1 MRTRRLGRTELAVS
15 ELAFGGGWV
24 GGILVH
30 AAEDVRRDA
39 LVRAFDAGMNFIDT
53 APSYGGGESEAAL
66 GRLLPDIGAP
76 HILATKVRLDAAGL
90 RDIAGQVE
98 RGMAESLRRLRRDS
112 VDIFQLHN
120 PIGAATDSFHIA
132 AGAVMGEV
140 ADALD
145 RLRAQGLARFI
156 GITALGQAPA
166 VCRVIESGR
175 FDTAQ
180 VYYNLLNP
188 SAGMA
193 MPPAWR
199 GHDFSGVLAA
209 CRAADVG
216 AINIRAFAGGA
227 IASDRRHGREIPI
240 TDDAGVETEAR
251 RAAAALRALG
261 GAYGTRAQTAVRF
274 ALANADIGAVA
285 VGLAE
290 PRHLDEAVAAAELGP
305 LPESALETLRG
316 VYAENFG
323 LG

>member
-1 MRTRRLGRTELAVS
+1 MRTRRLGRTGLAVS

-30 AAEDVRRDA
+30 AEEDTRRAA
-39 LVRAFDAGMNFIDT
+39 LAAAFEAGIDFIDT
-53 APSYGGGESEAAL
+53 APSYGDGESEAAL
-66 GRLLPDIGAP
+66 GRLLPDIGKP
-76 HILATKVRLDAAGL
+76 HILATKARLELAGS
-90 RDIAGQVE
+90 DNIAGQIE
-98 RGMAESLRRLRRDS
+98 RGMAASLKRLRRDS
-112 VDIFQLHN
+112 VDIYQLHN
-120 PIGAATDSFHIA
+120 PIGAATDSVHVA
-132 AGAVMGEV
+132 ADLVIGEV
-140 ADALD
+140 ADAFD
-145 RLRAQGLARFI
+145 RLRAQGLTRFI

-166 VCRVIESGR
+166 VRRVIESRR

-180 VYYNLLNP
+180 VYYNMLNP

-199 GHDFSGVLAA
+199 GHDFSGVIAA

-216 AINIRAFAGGA
+216 VLNIRAFAAGA

-240 TDDAGVETEAR
+240 VEDADIETEAR

-261 GAYGTRAQTAVRF
+261 GDYGTRAQAAVRF
-274 ALANADIGAVA
+274 ALANPDIGTVA
-285 VGLAE
+285 VGMAE
-290 PRHLDEAVAAAELGP
+290 PRHLDEAIAAAELGP
-305 LPESALETLRG
+305 LPESALKTLRE

>member
-1 MRTRRLGRTELAVS
+1 MRTRRLGRTGLEVS

-24 GGILVH
+24 GGILIH
-30 AAEDVRRDA
+30 ARENVRRAA
-39 LVRAFDAGMNFIDT
+39 LAGAFDAGINLIDT

-66 GRLLPDIGAP
+66 GRLLPDIGKP
-76 HILATKVRLDAAGL
+76 HILATKVRLELAGSGG
-90 RDIAGQVE
+90 IAERIE
-98 RGMAESLRRLRRDS
+98 RGMAGSLKRLRRDS

-120 PIGAATDSFHIA
+120 PIGAATDSTHLA
-132 AGAVMGEV
+132 ADLVIGEI

-145 RLRAQGLARFI
+145 SLRAQGSTRFI

-166 VCRVIESGR
+166 VRRVIASGR

-180 VYYNLLNP
+180 VYYNMLNP

-216 AINIRAFAGGA
+216 VLNIRAFAGGA

-240 TDDAGVETEAR
+240 ADNADIETEAR

-261 GAYGTRAQTAVRF
+261 GDHGTRAQTAVRF
-274 ALANADIGAVA
+274 SLANPDIGAVA
-285 VGLAE
+285 VGMAE

-305 LPESALETLRG
+305 LPESALEKLRG